1 MASINALLKR
11 FESTIAE
18 VNAIEVIINN
28 LIIDSHPLVNIIS
41 DSDRFSAII
50 NDVSNACQA
59 RNYQE
64 ESILIAVKN
73 MLSNKSDYPNL
84 TKEDWDLLTKLR
96 IVK

>member
-11 FESTIAE
+11 FETTIAE

-41 DSDRFSAII
+41 DSDRFNAII
-50 NDVSNACQA
+50 NDVGHACQA

-64 ESILIAVKN
+64 ENILIAVKN

-84 TKEDWDLLTKLR
+84 TKEDWELLTKLR